1 MNTSFLDE
9 LNESQRKAV
18 ETTEGY
24 IRLTAGAGS
33 GKTRALV
40 SRYLYLTD
48 IDGISPDNILCITF
62 TRKAADEMKKRI
74 RDISTTNLEGALIST
89 YHGFCYKVIREDA
102 HRLHLKKEFEII
114 DDNKLEKTFRDIY
127 KDLNLTIKDGELK
140 SLQMALFQYKSNFPY
155 VTKMTGLSNYTYAEN
170 VLNFN
175 HQLSNLLSQP
185 NYRYLADE
193 ISRYSDV
200 LGHYLARQVEYAN
213 YDFFDLLE
221 FTLHLFETDPYVL
234 DKWQSRLEYIM
245 VDEFQDSSPRE
256 NTLISYLAGK
266 HQNLFVVGDPDQSI
280 YSFKGGDISVFLDF
294 NKNYTNVIDLQLY
307 ENYRSTQQIVE
318 VSNQLISKN
327 EIRIIDKLSIPKRG
341 KGEDVTHFH
350 CKKDKQEMQ
359 FIVDEINKIIKEKTY
374 QAKDKNIPYSW
385 KNIAVIVRSHR
396 SKKPIETAFV
406 KAGFPYA
413 IADGIKF
420 YAKKEIQTAIAYI
433 KMIENDCNESFLK
446 SIKEPKRRVGE
457 ILLKKVEQTSD
468 LKLCSYYEALKY
480 LQQTNDPDFNKTSA
494 REYIEVIEFMR
505 TTKSSTKLSTLI
517 HNVLKASGYLNYLRE
532 GTNEQRI
539 INVEDLIDS
548 VLQLEIRRQ
557 QDVPLSEYIDIL
569 NEHTREA
576 DEDEEKDE
584 IQIMTIHSSKGLEFK
599 AVFLPH
605 FNDGSLPNAKSL
617 SDRIKLEEDRRLAY
631 VAFTRA
637 EDLLYITESEGLTE
651 RGSNKIPSRFLFD
664 FDRSLLNEPF
674 PLPQKFIES
683 LLKEFSQSSGDPIA
697 QCELNI
703 GDKVKH
709 HKFGIVTIK
718 AVTDANY
725 IIQFGDPPI
734 KERTISKN
742 YQFLT
747 DDFKSVNFSL
757 EKNSTNH
764 NLQVS
769 DVSDVS
775 AIHHNSVQHPLWG
788 IGFITSSNES
798 YFQIRFPEINETKEI
813 PKSSKAIKFI

>member
-1 MNTSFLDE
+1 MNTDFLDE

-327 EIRIIDKLSIPKRG
+327 EIRIDKSSIPKRG

-517 HNVLKASGYLNYLRE
+517 HNVLRASGYLNYLRE

-769 DVSDVS
+769 DVS

>member
-1 MNTSFLDE
+1 MNTGFLDE

-140 SLQMALFQYKSNFPY
+140 YLQKALFEYKSKFSY
-155 VTKMTGLSNYTYAEN
+155 VTKMTGLSNCTYAEN

-175 HQLSNLLSQP
+175 HQLTNLLSQP

-193 ISRYSDV
+193 ISRYSGI

-294 NKNYTNVIDLQLY
+294 NKNYPDVIDLQLY
-307 ENYRSTQQIVE
+307 ENYRSTEQIVE
-318 VSNQLISKN
+318 VSNQLISRN
-327 EIRIIDKLSIPKRG
+327 EIRIDKSSIPKRG

-359 FIVDEINKIIKEKTY
+359 FIVDEINKIIKEKKY

-433 KMIENDCNESFLK
+433 KMIENDYNESFLK

-517 HNVLKASGYLNYLRE
+517 HNVLRASGYLNYLRE

-576 DEDEEKDE
+576 DEEKDE

-775 AIHHNSVQHPLWG
+775 DGSAIHHNSVQHPLWG